1 MSITVSDVTTLLP
14 VDLSTLSG
22 SLIQEYIDIVTT
34 EADLQLN
41 NIFASPF
48 STVTEADCQNYGT
61 QNTFGSS
68 FISIGAW
75 QKTGL
80 TLKKTTKDKS
90 ETTSLSETPLTLG
103 SDYNLWFGFKGK
115 KIPSLNLPVTG
126 IQLSC
131 KLGLNE
137 VLRVYG
143 IYGWQ
148 QGYPSGVKQ
157 ALVNVIISLAGY
169 ANSTAQFGGINGMTR
184 VKDMTTEVE
193 MDAGMAE
200 QLRIQARNLLNDPVF
215 QETVNRY
222 NLVTEES
229 ISVI

>member
-14 VDLSTLSG
+14 VDLSILSG
-22 SLIQEYIDIVTT
+22 TLIQGYIDIVTT

-41 NIFASPF
+41 NIFVSPL

-90 ETTSLSETPLTLG
+90 EITSLSETPLTLG
-103 SDYNLWFGFKGK
+103 SDYNLWYGFKGK
-115 KIPSLNLPVTG
+115 KIPSINLPVTG
-126 IQLSC
+126 IQLSY

-137 VLRVYG
+137 ILRVYG
-143 IYGWQ
+143 TYGWQ
-148 QGYPSGVKQ
+148 AGYPSDVKQ

-193 MDAGMAE
+193 IDAGMAE
-200 QLRIQARNLLNDPVF
+200 QLRTQARSFLNDPVF
-215 QETVNRY
+215 QEIITKY
-222 NLVTEES
+222 NLVTEET

>member
-34 EADLQLN
+34 EADLALK

-48 STVTEADCQNYGT
+48 SVITEANCINYET
-61 QNTFGSS
+61 QNTFGSN

-80 TLKKTTKDKS
+80 TIKKTTKDKK
-90 ETTSLSETPLTLG
+90 EIASLSETPLTLG
-103 SDYNLWFGFKGK
+103 SDYNFWYGFKGK
-115 KIPSLNLPVTG
+115 QIPGLNLPVTA
-126 IQLSC
+126 IQLTC
-131 KLGLNE
+131 KLAYGE

-143 IYGWQ
+143 TYGWQ

-169 ANSTAQFGGINGMTR
+169 ANSTAQFGGINGITR
-184 VKDMTTEVE
+184 VKDMTTEIE

-215 QETVNRY
+215 QEIVNKY